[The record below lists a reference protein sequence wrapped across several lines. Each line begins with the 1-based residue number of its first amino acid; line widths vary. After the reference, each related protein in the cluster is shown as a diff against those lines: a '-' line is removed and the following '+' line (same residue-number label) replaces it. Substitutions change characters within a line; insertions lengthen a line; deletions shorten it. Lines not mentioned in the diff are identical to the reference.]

1 MTRTIALALLVA
13 TSTSLAA
20 QSKPVI
26 TPKDFGKWEQLG
38 AARLAPR
45 GDWAAIGISRVSE
58 ENELRIRGGPRDTT
72 IVVTYGANP
81 AFSADGQWIAYA
93 IGMSPKERERLTKE
107 KKPVK
112 NSLEFR
118 NLSTGQTV
126 AVADINTFA
135 FSPDARFISMARYAP
150 EGKKTTEVLVQ
161 NLATGARLS
170 FSNVGEQAW
179 SEIGALLALT
189 IDTDGGLGNAV
200 QLYDAGTG
208 TLRVLESSPGQ
219 YRALTWRAKSTD
231 LAVLK
236 THVEKEFKDTAH
248 VLLAWTSLATPEFG
262 VVRLDPA
269 SAQGFPAAMR
279 IADYRRPSWSR
290 DGRVLFFGIK
300 KREPTA
306 EAMKKGEEKVSEV
319 EIWHPNDVRMLRQQ
333 MSTEQTDGRR
343 TLLTA
348 LRIAENKIVPIG
360 TDLFETA
367 VALEGGRYATETDI
381 KPYAWG
387 QKFGR
392 DDQDVWVVD
401 LTSGERK
408 KVLEKVRHYYG
419 ANPSGTK
426 LTWSD
431 GKDFWAVDLT
441 TGQKTNLTAPLTSTK
456 KADFVN
462 HDDDHPNNVPPV
474 NFPAGWAKD
483 GSYIVYDTYDAW
495 SVAPDGS
502 GGKRLTDGAKDGII
516 HRMYNFA
523 PVTLSPAERAFDLT
537 KPLYFVIAG
546 KKSKQGGFAR
556 RTADGGVQR
565 LILADA
571 SIGGLTRAESAD
583 VYMFTRQ
590 RYDESPNLYLG
601 SDVTTAKKITDTN
614 PFQKDYA
621 WSKVELFDYKSS
633 IGVPL
638 QALLYYP
645 ANYDAAKKY
654 PMIVYTYE
662 ILTPGL
668 HRYIVPRETDYYNA
682 TVFTQNGYFVMMPD
696 IVFRP
701 REPGLAAQQSV
712 EPAIKSVIAR
722 GLVDPARVGHVGHS
736 QGGYEAAFLGTHSK
750 MFATTIAG
758 SGITDMIS
766 FAGQLHWNGG
776 GAEFDHWETG
786 QFRMEVAPWEDMKAM
801 IDNSPLAA
809 VHQMPAKSMLLEV
822 GGDDGTVDPRQGSLF
837 YNYARRAGKQVVM
850 LMYPGEGHGLS
861 KKENQLDYE
870 RRILQWFG
878 HYLKGD
884 PAAKWITDGQSALE
898 RKAIIDANKDAPTT
912 PIRP

>member
-431 GKDFWAVDLT
+431 GKDF
-441 TGQKTNLTAPLTSTK
+441 
-456 KADFVN
+456 
-462 HDDDHPNNVPPV
+462 
-474 NFPAGWAKD
+474 
-483 GSYIVYDTYDAW
+483 
-495 SVAPDGS
+495 
-502 GGKRLTDGAKDGII
+502 
-516 HRMYNFA
+516 
-523 PVTLSPAERAFDLT
+523 
-537 KPLYFVIAG
+537 
-546 KKSKQGGFAR
+546 
-556 RTADGGVQR
+556 
-565 LILADA
+565 
-571 SIGGLTRAESAD
+571 
-583 VYMFTRQ
+583 
-590 RYDESPNLYLG
+590 
-601 SDVTTAKKITDTN
+601 
-614 PFQKDYA
+614 
-621 WSKVELFDYKSS
+621 
-633 IGVPL
+633 
-638 QALLYYP
+638 
-645 ANYDAAKKY
+645 
-654 PMIVYTYE
+654 
-662 ILTPGL
+662 
-668 HRYIVPRETDYYNA
+668 
-682 TVFTQNGYFVMMPD
+682 
-696 IVFRP
+696 
-701 REPGLAAQQSV
+701 
-712 EPAIKSVIAR
+712 
-722 GLVDPARVGHVGHS
+722 
-736 QGGYEAAFLGTHSK
+736 
-750 MFATTIAG
+750 
-758 SGITDMIS
+758 
-766 FAGQLHWNGG
+766 
-776 GAEFDHWETG
+776 
-786 QFRMEVAPWEDMKAM
+786 
-801 IDNSPLAA
+801 
-809 VHQMPAKSMLLEV
+809 
-822 GGDDGTVDPRQGSLF
+822 
-837 YNYARRAGKQVVM
+837 
-850 LMYPGEGHGLS
+850 
-861 KKENQLDYE
+861 
-870 RRILQWFG
+870 
-878 HYLKGD
+878 
-884 PAAKWITDGQSALE
+884 
-898 RKAIIDANKDAPTT
+898 
-912 PIRP
+912 